1 MKHRVIKRCLTLLAF
16 AAASLAGPAYAND
29 GESLEDPL
37 GVHRLLILCLLEN
50 SDKTSGI
57 YETTDW
63 KGFAERDLYY
73 IELRPDAVYTI
84 KPDLDVKPN
93 RILHRSDKALRE
105 VASCENNFEIV
116 LIGNDGTQKRRWA
129 ELMSSQELFATIDAM
144 PFRRFEM
151 RQKTDKN

>member
-37 GVHRLLILCLLEN
+37 GVHRLLVICLLEN
-50 SDKTSGI
+50 SDKTSDI

-73 IELRPDAVYTI
+73 IELRPDGAYT
-84 KPDLDVKPN
+84 VKPETHLKFN
-93 RILHRSDKALRE
+93 HIRHRSDKALRAE
-105 VASCENNFEIV
+105 ANCKHDFEFI
-116 LIGNDGTQKRRWA
+116 LIGNDGTQKRRWTG
-129 ELMSSQELFATIDAM
+129 LMSSEDLFATIDAM

-151 RQKTDKN
+151 RQQAKRN